1 MILNGRWGW
10 PSHGESD
17 TIAADLEGPDDASRQ
32 YAATIVEDE
41 TGLKAL
47 GKWTAAAAFL
57 HFLERGCSSP
67 PGHRSA
73 VMAKITEYRGYHL
86 DEPPSVPRPESPVDP
101 VIVSVKDGLPLVFP
115 GCHGVAVRV
124 VHPTN
129 TKALSKNMSL
139 TMFYLPPHVLNE
151 VGSHPTEETYVILEG
166 LGEMTF
172 TRFKREVKKGDFIH
186 LPSWCEHGIENTGDE
201 MLVVLVVTSP
211 PNP

>member
-1 MILNGRWGW
+1 
-10 PSHGESD
+10 
-17 TIAADLEGPDDASRQ
+17 
-32 YAATIVEDE
+32 
-41 TGLKAL
+41 
-47 GKWTAAAAFL
+47 
-57 HFLERGCSSP
+57 
-67 PGHRSA
+67 
-73 VMAKITEYRGYHL
+73 MAKITEYRGYQS

-101 VIVSVKDGLPLVFP
+101 RIVTVQDGLPLVFP
-115 GCHGVAVRV
+115 SCHGVAVRV

-129 TKALSKNMSL
+129 PEAPSRNMSL
-139 TMFYLPPHVLNE
+139 TMFYLPPHVVNE

-166 LGEMTF
+166 RGEMTF

>member
-1 MILNGRWGW
+1 MGMAEPRRMGYDRDRSGTTLKSVPIIRCPTRIRSDRPQGPRELDRRRGPALPGVGLFL
-10 PSHGESD
+10 PSRAQECRHGQD
-17 TIAADLEGPDDASRQ
+17 HRVQ
-32 YAATIVEDE
+32 
-41 TGLKAL
+41 GL
-47 GKWTAAAAFL
+47 
-57 HFLERGCSSP
+57 SS
-67 PGHRSA
+67 
-73 VMAKITEYRGYHL
+73 
-86 DEPPSVPRPESPVDP
+86 DEPPTVPRPESPVDP
-101 VIVSVKDGLPLVFP
+101 LIVTVQDGLPLVFP

-129 TKALSKNMSL
+129 PEAPSRNMSL
-139 TMFYLPPHVLNE
+139 TMFYLPPHVVNE

-166 LGEMTF
+166 RGEMTF